1 MLHLDRTIYNIH
13 VCKVCVKKNKQF
25 SSHCRSW
32 DSFINSELHEAKQNV
47 YEITILSYSTFSY
60 ALHEYLFISGGFPCT
75 FHMLLQCIL
84 CFLGDNC
91 SSEIQAKE
99 FSPSFIPISCELQF
113 STFVNGLSIS
123 DLFQVSATF
132 NSKKGML

>member
-1 MLHLDRTIYNIH
+1 MY
-13 VCKVCVKKNKQF
+13 VKYVSKKNKQF

-132 NSKKGML
+132 NSKKGTL

>member
-1 MLHLDRTIYNIH
+1 MYMKLLFYHFPLLAMHCMSIYSLEKDLLVHIT
-13 VCKVCVKKNKQF
+13 CCYSAFCV
-25 SSHCRSW
+25 
-32 DSFINSELHEAKQNV
+32 
-47 YEITILSYSTFSY
+47 
-60 ALHEYLFISGGFPCT
+60 
-75 FHMLLQCIL
+75 
-84 CFLGDNC
+84 LGDNC

-132 NSKKGML
+132 NSKKGTL